1 MQTKYKLQQYQAIGA
16 FLYFCHRIKTLA
28 FMKKILLSMVMAICV
43 MNVFAQNGG
52 NNFEIFL
59 QVEPSLACVPQ
70 KVYLHVLTESEHDI
84 LDSAFIDN
92 NHKNITLSGRIPYQV
107 NVILTFSKTNLDA
120 EVVVTPGDKIRLTL
134 SEEDA
139 DYFHCI
145 KEAKGSKAHSEY
157 VQFMNYIKN
166 YNIRKARLQDTQLIT
181 KLDSISRESISDILR
196 KQQQQ
201 YIDYMLKT
209 SKSKYPFLV
218 WYANVLLRKLLPQE
232 EARNLLNN
240 SIRRFP
246 TYLPFNQLRP
256 GYIAPEESRKS
267 KVITENIWRIQ
278 TKRMKIKPNTS
289 AIVKAPQIGEELPM
303 LLHREDGRMTSLLV
317 FSGKYVLVEFWA
329 SWCQPCLKEIPNIV
343 KAKQKFG
350 YSFEVCAI
358 TLDKISSPWKR
369 AINEKQFGKGIH
381 HYRGIDKHGN
391 QYKDI
396 ASLGVETIPQ
406 NYLLDGEGRIIAI
419 NIYGEELIRK
429 LEELIEKHCY

>member
-1 MQTKYKLQQYQAIGA
+1 MNKSQMNTISGGMRSFIIICIASV
-16 FLYFCHRIKTLA
+16 C
-28 FMKKILLSMVMAICV
+28 LSISAANAPRN
-43 MNVFAQNGG
+43 NV
-52 NNFEIFL
+52 EIIL

-70 KVYLHVLTESEHDI
+70 EVYLHALIESESEI
-84 LDSAFIDN
+84 LDSAQIDN
-92 NHKNITLSGRIPYQV
+92 NHRTIRLSGVVPYQT

-120 EVVVTPGDKIRLTL
+120 EVVVTPGDRIWLTL
-134 SEEDA
+134 GEEDA
-139 DYFHCI
+139 DYYHCV
-145 KEAKGSKAHSEY
+145 KDAKGSKAHSEY

-166 YNIRKARLQDTQLIT
+166 YNIRKARYQDTQLIT

-218 WYANVLLRKLLPQE
+218 WYANVLLRKLLPQK

-240 SIRRFP
+240 AISRFP
-246 TYLPFNQLRP
+246 AYLPFNQLRP
-256 GYIAPEESRKS
+256 GYVAPEESRKS
-267 KVITENIWRIQ
+267 KVITEKIWRIQ

-289 AIVKAPQIGEELPM
+289 TIVKAPQIGEELPM

-317 FSGKYVLVEFWA
+317 FRGKYVLVEFWA

-343 KAKQKFG
+343 KAKQEFG
-350 YSFEVCAI
+350 DSFEVCAI

-369 AINEKQFGKGIH
+369 AINEKQFGEGIH
-381 HYRGIDKHGN
+381 HYQCFDKHGN

-419 NIYGEELIRK
+419 NIYGEDLIRK
-429 LEELIEKHCY
+429 LEELTKK